1 MALAGIASAETYVE
15 YDFTGTSPLNAT
27 IGTGGM
33 QVYGSGHTVSDGD
46 LIMGTAD
53 GFYSSAG
60 ANKAIYENTELD
72 SWSLSLTATLIG
84 GQTCYS
90 VLQFGSTDYTSNKTA
105 FSFYMGN
112 GAADRGLFGF
122 QWSEK
127 DRYGVVMDTKTQQ
140 ALGIVYNNVE
150 TVYTISMYDNTLH
163 LSINGIDVTSYIQHV
178 NGGTTTLEQQYQT
191 STHSGIALAKLGY
204 ANEVKNGSNPA
215 LGKAPESSTFH
226 NLKIHTIPEPTTAT
240 LSLLA
245 LAGLAARRRRK

>member
-1 MALAGIASAETYVE
+1 MKKTIVALMALAGIASAETYVE

-33 QVYGSGHTVSDGD
+33 QLYGRGHTVSDGD

-105 FSFYMGN
+105 FSSPLLKPFM
-112 GAADRGLFGF
+112 RGILMSKGLSVF
-122 QWSEK
+122 
-127 DRYGVVMDTKTQQ
+127 
-140 ALGIVYNNVE
+140 ALNNKFSFM
-150 TVYTISMYDNTLH
+150 ISR
-163 LSINGIDVTSYIQHV
+163 SAPVTDFNFSA
-178 NGGTTTLEQQYQT
+178 
-191 STHSGIALAKLGY
+191 SGD
-204 ANEVKNGSNPA
+204 
-215 LGKAPESSTFH
+215 
-226 NLKIHTIPEPTTAT
+226 LKSAII
-240 LSLLA
+240 
-245 LAGLAARRRRK
+245 